1 MADKLDKVMG
11 HAYERKFRVIRAA
24 VLELDAA
31 LAKHDKFN
39 SAHEGYAV
47 ILEELEE
54 LWDEVKKRKEK
65 RDVKA
70 MKKEAIQVAAMA
82 LRFALEVC
90 SDDRYALRVID
101 GIMEMRE
108 HAHAQPKRQRRKDA
122 GQVRGPSKAELKDA
136 ARDLLND
143 AAHGSED

>member
-11 HAYERKFRVIRAA
+11 HAYERKYRVIRSA
-24 VLELDAA
+24 VLELDSA
-31 LAKHDKFN
+31 LAKHDKWN

-90 SDDRYALRVID
+90 GDDR
-101 GIMEMRE
+101 
-108 HAHAQPKRQRRKDA
+108 
-122 GQVRGPSKAELKDA
+122 
-136 ARDLLND
+136 
-143 AAHGSED
+143 